1 MTRWQK
7 WRAGLG
13 AAGVALGLAG
23 MAFELRALVWGAVAL
38 LVPAFLLRFA
48 DRYEPASP
56 PTP

>member
-13 AAGVALGLAG
+13 AAGVALGLVG
-23 MAFELRALVWGAVAL
+23 MALGLRPLVWGAVGL

-48 DRYEPASP
+48 DRYGPDSS

>member
-1 MTRWQK
+1 MTRWRK

-23 MAFELRALVWGAVAL
+23 MALERRPLVWGAVGF

-48 DRYEPASP
+48 DRYESEAPR
-56 PTP
+56 TP